1 MRAISVMLLML
12 AVPAQ
17 AAETFLRLSET
28 AHVAARPDELVAIL
42 RADGSAATAAAA
54 QGRVNAAI
62 ARALDEAKAVPGMV
76 ASTGVYNVWQRP
88 PPNLQW
94 QAQQTV
100 QLKGNDGAAM
110 LALVGG
116 LQASGLAVDR
126 LGWQVSAAAG
136 RKIQS
141 EATKLALSALRG
153 RAEEAAAILGLRFV
167 GFREVRLDSQR
178 PMVMAMPA
186 PRALTAAQDV
196 AMPRAEAAEVDITAT
211 VEADA
216 VLAPAVPTP

>member
-1 MRAISVMLLML
+1 MRALLVMLLLL

-17 AAETFLRLSET
+17 AAETLLRLSET
-28 AHVAARPDELVAIL
+28 AHVAARPDELVAML

-54 QGRVNAAI
+54 QGRVNVAI
-62 ARALDEAKAVPGMV
+62 ARALDEAKAVPGVV
-76 ASTGVYNVWQRP
+76 AATGVYNVWQRP

-100 QLKGNDGAAM
+100 QLKGSDGAAM
-110 LALVGG
+110 LALVGS

-136 RKIQS
+136 RKVQS
-141 EATKLALSALRG
+141 EATKLALAALRG
-153 RAEEAAAILGLRFV
+153 RAEEAAAILGLKFV
-167 GFREVRLDSQR
+167 GFREIRLDSQR
-178 PMVMAMPA
+178 PVIMAMPA
-186 PRALTAAQDV
+186 PRALMAAQDV
-196 AMPRAEAAEVDITAT
+196 AAPRAEATEVDITAT

-216 VLAPAVPTP
+216 MLSP